1 MARAKA
7 KTATKK
13 TAKKAPAKKKA
24 RAPRKPARPS
34 TMKKVATHYCPG
46 CGHGIIH
53 RLVAEAIEE
62 LGMQERTIGVPPA
75 GCAVLA
81 YFYFDV
87 DMIEAAHG
95 RGCATATGI
104 KRSMPESIV
113 FTYQGDGDLA
123 AIGTAELIHAAN
135 RGERITVIFV
145 NNAVYGMTGGQMA
158 PTTILGQRTTTSPFG
173 RRPEYEGY
181 PIKVCE
187 LLSGLEGTAYLE
199 RTALSSPRGVR
210 QTKKAILKAF
220 DIQNKGLGFSLV
232 EVLSACPT
240 NWKKSP
246 VDSWKWIDEVM
257 SEQFP
262 PGVYKD
268 VTAREDDTDAG

>member
-1 MARAKA
+1 MAKTTAKTTA
-7 KTATKK
+7 KTAAK
-13 TAKKAPAKKKA
+13 TVAKKKPA
-24 RAPRKPARPS
+24 RKPARPG
-34 TMKKVATHYCPG
+34 TLKKAATHYCPG
-46 CGHGIIH
+46 CGHSIIH
-53 RLVAEAIEE
+53 RLVAEVIEE
-62 LGMQERTIGVPPA
+62 MGLKESTIGVPPA

-104 KRSMPESIV
+104 KRALPEATV

-123 AIGTAELIHAAN
+123 AIGTAELVHAAN

-158 PTTILGQRTTTSPFG
+158 PTTMLGQKTTTSPFG
-173 RRPEYEGY
+173 RRARFEGY

-187 LLSGLEGTAYLE
+187 LLSTLEGAAYLE
-199 RTALSSPRGVR
+199 RTAVSSPKGIIK
-210 QTKKAILKAF
+210 TKKAIRKVF
-220 DIQNKGLGFSLV
+220 EIQQQDIGFSLV
-232 EVLSACPT
+232 EILSACPT

-246 VDSWKWIDEVM
+246 VDSWKWIDEAM
-257 SEQFP
+257 TPNFP
-262 PGVYKD
+262 LGVFKD
-268 VTAREDDTDAG
+268 VTKKPEGGAPDAG